1 MLIMYVPHYSKI
13 YCNSIQIGIFVMND
27 IFNEK
32 FAIPS
37 VHSWKEEKP
46 YNLQGDKQFARK
58 PESLP
63 KTRWKVTLRQK
74 AILTILHVHVV
85 QHGWTISCHLCQ
97 TSIDLQILEF
107 HRPQSMKRAII
118 MKLHYGTTLQFKPA
132 VHGNRKTGNTLHSYH
147 HLLQYLPFTELWYA
161 RVSYL

>member
-1 MLIMYVPHYSKI
+1 
-13 YCNSIQIGIFVMND
+13 MND
-27 IFNEK
+27 IFNEE

-46 YNLQGDKQFARK
+46 YNLQGEKQFARK

-74 AILTILHVHVV
+74 VIIDHSTCTCGTTWLD
-85 QHGWTISCHLCQ
+85 ISCHLCQ

-132 VHGNRKTGNTLHSYH
+132 VHGDRKTGNTLHSYH
-147 HLLQYLPFTELWYA
+147 HLLQYLRHSQNFDMPGWATFN
-161 RVSYL
+161 